1 MLGVFSKYKSD
12 IERASFQLTPAN
24 ILGKFVAFNIDLN
37 PSGVLVNDY
46 FDFFEGDTENT
57 LFKDKKFVNN
67 GYTFGQTAL
76 QFVRGE
82 SPKVIVGL
90 KEIKIGGFPKYK
102 FITLDLQQVRDYFDK
117 NYGKISFSDIVTHL
131 RSIKNSLVQTSFF
144 TIDMLPKGVKVKD
157 LKMPFVPKVEEPKS
171 DGVKGYIA
179 SQPKFTKAP
188 FFAKPTQKESG
199 LLVNKDFWQTL
210 SYARSFFDMN
220 SRVYITQGGFDS
232 KNNSR
237 WIPNIKMSL
246 DKFMLQKDFRN
257 ILGSTNDFWKGM
269 VLEYE
274 STTSSADMIPF
285 PQSIGNGMTSF
296 DGDNLYVGNYLKGT
310 NKPILGVYKTFD
322 FSKPKTIYYL
332 VYWDKDFGDKSIYST
347 SKSEVKAFFK
357 IEKYDSLTAI
367 NSKLEYP
374 TQKEFNEAT
383 GVSSVIENYK
393 NLSSGNNGLS
403 KDEQFQNSL
412 SIIDSSKVNAL
423 SKKNPK
429 FKEVFDLAIAEI
441 YKSFVDSPQLPQSKA
456 KKEFYF
462 EFVGDPSIIISS
474 GMDIDITNSI
484 YTNKLCS
491 SSDIKDLQETLNPYF
506 RFILEKYQKRNDPS
520 STHIY
525 FFLRSNSFFYFD
537 NEPMVYIPY
546 RFFGL
551 RTRKRVNLNDR
562 YILDFGGIEFFCKN
576 LYDADNVFRGAKYFF
591 ENIVE
596 FSLKARLTLD
606 VLHTCAEGYK
616 GNLFEYFQ
624 RQVVFLIQHD
634 LILSKSKLLEIQS
647 EINKFDIEEIGFG
660 TSKAEFFKEN
670 SALKI
675 FQPTNLNN
683 YFGELIDKCCERNPD
698 LDEYFNRP
706 MVISAEPVVEPII
719 EEPQII
725 TTEPQ
730 VVEDDDFADIFAE
743 NNEVNRKLQELQQQV
758 AEQDNLIDNLDL

>member
-24 ILGKFVAFNIDLN
+24 ILGKFVAFNIDLLSN
-37 PSGVLVNDY
+37 GLLLNDY
-46 FDFFEGDTENT
+46 FDFVEGDTENT

-90 KEIKIGGFPKYK
+90 KEIKIGGWFKYK

-117 NYGKISFSDIVTHL
+117 NYGKKSFSDIVTHL

-144 TIDMLPKGVKVKD
+144 TIDMLPKGVKVID
-157 LKMPFVPKVEEPKS
+157 LKMPFIPKVEEPKS
-171 DGVKGYIA
+171 DDVKDYIG
-179 SQPKFTKAP
+179 SQPKYTKAP
-188 FFAKPTQKESG
+188 FFANPTQKQSG
-199 LLVNKDFWQTL
+199 LLVSYDFWRKL
-210 SYARSFFDMN
+210 SYARSFWEL
-220 SRVYITQGGFDS
+220 SGSVPISQGSFDS
-232 KNNSR
+232 PNSQ
-237 WIPNIKMSL
+237 WVPYINMSL
-246 DKFMLQKDFRN
+246 DKFLLQKDFRN

-269 VLEYE
+269 VIEYE
-274 STTSSADMIPF
+274 RTSSSKDMIPF

-310 NKPILGVYKTFD
+310 NKPILGVYKSFD
-322 FSKPKTIYYL
+322 LSKDKKIYYL
-332 VYWDKDFGDKSIYST
+332 VYWDKDFEGKSFYNT
-347 SKSEVKAFFK
+347 SKSEVKSFFK

-383 GVSSVIENYK
+383 GVSSVIQNYK

-462 EFVGDPSIIISS
+462 KFS
-474 GMDIDITNSI
+474 GEPTIFTNTGNNIDITNSI

-506 RFILEKYQKRNDPS
+506 SSILERYKK
-520 STHIY
+520 
-525 FFLRSNSFFYFD
+525 RSNSDTNIYFYLSPNSSLYFD
-537 NEPMVYIPY
+537 NEPIAYLPP
-546 RFFGL
+546 RFFML
-551 RTRKRVNLNDR
+551 RIRKRYGLDDR
-562 YILDFGGIEFFCKN
+562 YILDFGGIEFFCGN

-591 ENIVE
+591 ENVVE
-596 FSLKARLTLD
+596 LSLKATLTLN

-647 EINKFDIEEIGFG
+647 EINKFDIEEISLFV
-660 TSKAEFFKEN
+660 SKAEFFEEN

-675 FQPTNLNN
+675 FQPTDLNN
-683 YFGELIDKCCERNPD
+683 YFGELIDKCCEKNPD
-698 LDEYFNRP
+698 LNEYFNPP

-719 EEPQII
+719 GEPQII

>member
-1 MLGVFSKYKSD
+1 MV
-12 IERASFQLTPAN
+12 IEYDTVSF
-24 ILGKFVAFNIDLN
+24 
-37 PSGVLVNDY
+37 
-46 FDFFEGDTENT
+46 
-57 LFKDKKFVNN
+57 
-67 GYTFGQTAL
+67 
-76 QFVRGE
+76 
-82 SPKVIVGL
+82 
-90 KEIKIGGFPKYK
+90 IK
-102 FITLDLQQVRDYFDK
+102 
-117 NYGKISFSDIVTHL
+117 
-131 RSIKNSLVQTSFF
+131 
-144 TIDMLPKGVKVKD
+144 
-157 LKMPFVPKVEEPKS
+157 
-171 DGVKGYIA
+171 
-179 SQPKFTKAP
+179 
-188 FFAKPTQKESG
+188 
-199 LLVNKDFWQTL
+199 
-210 SYARSFFDMN
+210 
-220 SRVYITQGGFDS
+220 
-232 KNNSR
+232 
-237 WIPNIKMSL
+237 
-246 DKFMLQKDFRN
+246 
-257 ILGSTNDFWKGM
+257 
-269 VLEYE
+269 
-274 STTSSADMIPF
+274 DMIPF

-310 NKPILGVYKTFD
+310 KKPILGVYKTFD
-322 FSKPKTIYYL
+322 FAKNKTMYYL
-332 VYWDKDFGDKSIYST
+332 VYWDKDFEEKSIYST

-357 IEKYDSLTAI
+357 IEKYDSLTDI

-383 GVSSVIENYK
+383 GVSSVIQNYK
-393 NLSSGNNGLS
+393 NLSGGNNGLS

-462 EFVGDPSIIISS
+462 KFS
-474 GMDIDITNSI
+474 GEPTIYINTGNNIDITNSI

-491 SSDIKDLQETLNPYF
+491 PSDIKDLQETLNPYF
-506 RFILEKYQKRNDPS
+506 TSIVERYQKRNDPS

-525 FFLRSNSFFYFD
+525 FYLSPNSSLYFD
-537 NEPMVYIPY
+537 DEPIAYLPA
-546 RFFGL
+546 RFFAL

-562 YILDFGGIEFFCKN
+562 YILDFGGIEFYCKN
-576 LYDADNVFRGAKYFF
+576 LYDGDNVFRGAKYFF
-591 ENIVE
+591 ENVVE
-596 FSLKARLTLD
+596 LSLKATLTLN

-616 GNLFEYFQ
+616 GNLMEYFQ

-647 EINKFDIEEIGFG
+647 EINKFDIEEISLFV
-660 TSKAEFFKEN
+660 SKAEFFKEN

-683 YFGELIDKCCERNPD
+683 YFGELIDKCCEKNPD

-743 NNEVNRKLQELQQQV
+743 NNEVNQKLQELQQLRQEV
-758 AEQDNLIDNLDL
+758 AGQDNLIDNLDL